1 MVAPENKN
9 NQPDLVRV
17 EPKRLTP
24 SEKNAFFGPK
34 AWEMSVRTLVY
45 YGKEGESL
53 ASFHAATIN
62 NFIPLLEG
70 IPGELEVFGNGEK
83 RFLIGFK
90 AGYTQIDKVIALANS
105 ELRKLAIQEIPQLP
119 SIDDMIP
126 DWLK

>member
-1 MVAPENKN
+1 MATPENKRN
-9 NQPDLVRV
+9 PDLVRV
-17 EPKRLTP
+17 EPKKLT
-24 SEKNAFFGPK
+24 SNEKAAFFGQK

-45 YGKEGESL
+45 YGEDGEKL
-53 ASFHAATIN
+53 ASFHAAAIN

-70 IPGELEVFGNGEK
+70 IPGELEVFGNGDK

-90 AGYTQIDKVIALANS
+90 AVYTHLDQVITLANDWLK
-105 ELRKLAIQEIPQLP
+105 EQAIQEIPQLP